1 MIATK
6 KTPWRGTFPRCWG
19 GGGGVGLTYYL
30 DTCPTSRPS
39 TWLRLWHSRVATTG
53 LQHCGDEETCRQA
66 QRGSERASERRGLLP
81 KIWELRTTSFFFLS
95 ICRRFK
101 FEAQIW
107 APTWRQFAQFFFV
120 EYSCLQGRVLQARFA
135 SAFIRS
141 AARLLRNHF
150 WLIDWLIIIITI
162 ISFFLSLF
170 SSCSLAFSIGFL
182 WVFTLVLR

>member
-1 MIATK
+1 ML
-6 KTPWRGTFPRCWG
+6 G
-19 GGGGVGLTYYL
+19 GGRGWDWPTTSTRVPHRDRPRGYGCGTVGWRQQA
-30 DTCPTSRPS
+30 CSI
-39 TWLRLWHSRVATTG
+39 VATRRLVDRRSAG
-53 LQHCGDEETCRQA
+53 A
-66 QRGSERASERRGLLP
+66 SERASDEVCCQRFESSGPLP
-81 KIWELRTTSFFFLS
+81 SSSSLS
-95 ICRRFK
+95 VVASNSK
-101 FEAQIW
+101 LKIW

-170 SSCSLAFSIGFL
+170 SSCSLAFSIVFL